1 MTSPLDT
8 VVLATPVT
16 FFKGWDLWGNFTT
29 IDLIAA
35 TTNTP
40 LSGRMPYGCLHRRR
54 LSASSQQ
61 PAASNP
67 QPAASDDVTDTPVQA
82 FTPAERRRLI
92 ARGLLRAL
100 AATTVL
106 VALYYLSPLDHI
118 DSVPLGVSLAFA
130 LLVLLGVTIWQL
142 RAIGRAAQPGLRAI
156 EA

>member
-1 MTSPLDT
+1 M
-8 VVLATPVT
+8 
-16 FFKGWDLWGNFTT
+16 
-29 IDLIAA
+29 
-35 TTNTP
+35 
-40 LSGRMPYGCLHRRR
+40 
-54 LSASSQQ
+54 
-61 PAASNP
+61 
-67 QPAASDDVTDTPVQA
+67 TDTPVQA

-130 LLVLLGVTIWQL
+130 LLVLLGVTILQL

>member
-1 MTSPLDT
+1 M
-8 VVLATPVT
+8 
-16 FFKGWDLWGNFTT
+16 
-29 IDLIAA
+29 
-35 TTNTP
+35 
-40 LSGRMPYGCLHRRR
+40 
-54 LSASSQQ
+54 
-61 PAASNP
+61 
-67 QPAASDDVTDTPVQA
+67 TDTPVQA